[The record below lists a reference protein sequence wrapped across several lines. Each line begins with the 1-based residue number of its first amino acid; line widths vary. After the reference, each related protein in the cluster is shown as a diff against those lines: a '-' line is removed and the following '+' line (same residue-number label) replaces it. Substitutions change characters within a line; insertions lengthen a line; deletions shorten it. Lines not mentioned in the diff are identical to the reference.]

1 MKFQKNRRNFLK
13 KAGMGGLGLGLLMQA
28 SAEEQLEYLTQ
39 NVSRYSGP
47 ADLKITDLRI
57 AQVGNVPILKIY
69 TNQDVYGLGDVRDGA
84 DKRYALMLKSRILGE
99 NPCNVEKI
107 FRIIKQFGGHARQ
120 GGGVSGV
127 EMALWDLTGKVYGVP
142 LYQLLGGKYRD
153 KVRIY
158 VDTPTV
164 NDPVEFA
171 NRMKARIDQGFTIM

>member
-1 MKFQKNRRNFLK
+1 MEAHKNRRSFLK
-13 KAGMGGLGLGLLMQA
+13 KAGMGGLGLGLLTRA

-47 ADLKITDLRI
+47 TDLRITDMRI
-57 AQVGNVPILKIY
+57 AQVGNVPIVKLY
-69 TNQDVYGLGDVRDGA
+69 TNQGVHGLGDVRDGA

-99 NPCNVEKI
+99 NPCNVERI
-107 FRIIKQFGGHARQ
+107 FKLIKQFGDHGRQ

-127 EMALWDLTGKVYGVP
+127 EMALWDLTGKVFNVP

-164 NDPVEFA
+164 NDPE
-171 NRMKARIDQGFTIM
+171 